1 MLPSELAE
9 IYGPLVRVGPIHAPG
24 GPHPSVQRLLFAD
37 GTHVIAKRYLFYPM
51 TAGHPHDLLE
61 TESEV
66 TRQLSEAGC
75 RTPAVLATDPAQGII
90 YFEYVPGPTL
100 DDAMQTSDPVTR
112 ARLADRVVDAFVAMQ
127 ETFVNAEDTLE
138 HRVAPGTDPET
149 VRSNFVDAVVGMGFP
164 VGTNAVDLAREL
176 ATHPL
181 QLGPTD
187 YNARNIL
194 ITNDDTPCF
203 IDLGKVGY
211 DWPERRLV
219 RRCWCGR
226 ADRRGAAARGGGLA
240 RQGARG
246 GARER
251 GRVVGRRCARAA
263 ARRRGGGGLARPC
276 REQPVWARVAGADL
290 SPRDCDGCRGG

>member
-61 TESEV
+61 TETEV

-149 VRSNFVDAVVGMGFP
+149 VRSNFVDAVEGMGFP

-219 RRCWCGR
+219 QYATSLGANRPGARVKSLLDPIAVERWRRHGG
-226 ADRRGAAARGGGLA
+226 ATTTLDGHHFLLHAIAAARGLPQSRALLLTKLSEDERVGELRRLA
-240 RQGARG
+240 GKG
-246 GARER
+246 
-251 GRVVGRRCARAA
+251 
-263 ARRRGGGGLARPC
+263 
-276 REQPVWARVAGADL
+276 
-290 SPRDCDGCRGG
+290 